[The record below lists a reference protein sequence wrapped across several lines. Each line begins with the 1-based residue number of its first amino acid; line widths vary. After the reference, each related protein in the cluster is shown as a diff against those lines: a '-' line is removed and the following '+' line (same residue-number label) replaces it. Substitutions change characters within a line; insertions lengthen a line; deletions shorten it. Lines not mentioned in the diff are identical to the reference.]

1 MYIVS
6 TYTFNIKIYA
16 CDTIKVEKGHKSST
30 EILNDFCDGKAFS
43 SHPLFSMKANSLQ
56 IMLYFDELET
66 CNALGSKA
74 KIHKLGTY
82 TL

>member
-1 MYIVS
+1 M
-6 TYTFNIKIYA
+6 
-16 CDTIKVEKGHKSST
+16 KVEKGHKSST

-43 SHPLFSMKANSLQ
+43 SHPLLSLQ
-56 IMLYFDELET
+56 TNFLQIVFYFDELET